1 MTVDQ
6 ICDAIG
12 AAHSLKRHLRIA
24 GAATWLDSGRPVHAE
39 NTLSIAALSGV
50 VDYVPGDLTITVR
63 GGTPLSEIQRITAE
77 QGQWLSLNPFGNPG
91 GTIGATVATASSGP
105 LVHGFGSIRDLVVGI
120 ELVTGEGRLIR
131 GGGRVVK
138 NVAGFDLVRLVT
150 GSWGTLGVITEVT
163 LRLYS
168 IPKVSVTLAVAM
180 PSDARQLR
188 DRLRALYTLPINAHA
203 IELID
208 AQLASQIGFSAE
220 PMVLMNIG
228 GTEPSVTAQR
238 RIVWALGGVNE
249 IPAEVWDALRIVD
262 GRGTAV
268 VRLSGAP
275 TALAD
280 MWLHA
285 QRSVGGVDGAGA
297 HATISRGVVR
307 CILPVT
313 ARDEIG
319 RLAHPGIAARTVY
332 ERLPGNLW
340 REHSPSVTEDRLSR
354 GIKRVF
360 DPAGILN
367 PGILGPIQ

>member
-1 MTVDQ
+1 MAGGPVGARRSGSWMTVDQ

-12 AAHSLKRHLRIA
+12 AAHSIKRHLRIA

-91 GTIGATVATASSGP
+91 GTIGATVATA
-105 LVHGFGSIRDLVVGI
+105 
-120 ELVTGEGRLIR
+120 
-131 GGGRVVK
+131 
-138 NVAGFDLVRLVT
+138 
-150 GSWGTLGVITEVT
+150 SWGTLGVITEVT

-249 IPAEVWDALRIVD
+249 IPAEVWDA
-262 GRGTAV
+262 
-268 VRLSGAP
+268 
-275 TALAD
+275 
-280 MWLHA
+280 
-285 QRSVGGVDGAGA
+285 
-297 HATISRGVVR
+297 
-307 CILPVT
+307 
-313 ARDEIG
+313 
-319 RLAHPGIAARTVY
+319 
-332 ERLPGNLW
+332 
-340 REHSPSVTEDRLSR
+340 
-354 GIKRVF
+354 
-360 DPAGILN
+360 
-367 PGILGPIQ
+367 